1 MSGIKLTVLLPVLN
15 HLIRS
20 VVASKTSEVQYIAI
34 LCHSA
39 MRCAEFE
46 GFLKDLFSFCNDV
59 IEIVDLYSGDKVEN
73 AIKLKQTLT

>member
-15 HLIRS
+15 QLIRDT
-20 VVASKTSEVQYIAI
+20 VAGTEALYVAI

-39 MRCAEFE
+39 IRCSEFE
-46 GFLKDLFSFCNDV
+46 DFLEELFTFCKDA

-73 AIKLKQTLT
+73 AMRLRHSLLI